1 MPIRVMI
8 FGQLTDIVN
17 TNELTLTD
25 ISDTNGLVSE
35 LNNRYPLLA
44 GSRYVMAVNK
54 QTVTANTVLNDD
66 SIVALLPPF
75 SGG

>member
-1 MPIRVMI
+1 MPIQVMI
-8 FGQLTDIVN
+8 FGQLSDIVN
-17 TNELTLTD
+17 SHELTLTG
-25 ISDTNGLVSE
+25 IPDTNGLVSE

-44 GSRYVMAVNK
+44 GSRYVMAVNR
-54 QTVTANTVLNDD
+54 QTVTANTVLDDD

>member
-1 MPIRVMI
+1 MPIQVMI

-17 TNELTLTD
+17 SHALTLTG
-25 ISDTNGLVSE
+25 ISDTNSLVSE

-54 QTVTANTVLNDD
+54 QTITANTVLNDD

>member
-8 FGQLTDIVN
+8 FGQLSDIVN
-17 TNELTLTD
+17 SHELTLTG
-25 ISDTNGLVSE
+25 ISDTNSLVSE

-66 SIVALLPPF
+66 SIVELLPPF

>member
-1 MPIRVMI
+1 MPIQVMI

-17 TNELTLTD
+17 SHKLTLTG
-25 ISDTNGLVSE
+25 IPDTNSLVSE

-44 GSRYVMAVNK
+44 GSRYVLAVNK
-54 QTVTANTVLNDD
+54 QTVSANTALNDD

>member
-1 MPIRVMI
+1 MPIQVMI
-8 FGQLTDIVN
+8 FGQLTDIVHSH
-17 TNELTLTD
+17 ELTLTG
-25 ISDTNGLVSE
+25 ISDTNSLVRE

-54 QTVTANTVLNDD
+54 QTITANTVLNDD

>member
-1 MPIRVMI
+1 MPIQVMI

-17 TNELTLTD
+17 SHELTLTG
-25 ISDTNGLVSE
+25 ISDTNSLVRE

-44 GSRYVMAVNK
+44 GSRYVMAVDK
-54 QTVTANTVLNDD
+54 QTITTNTVLNDD